1 MTARSIERIN
11 NWILHTVIIK
21 MFTKKQENKT
31 VHNLYYYVTSM
42 VTLIN
47 KINGLKVFN
56 DEKSW
61 LSQFTISGK
70 GDQDFFGGDDDDDD
84 DDDDA
89 AEWDLRR

>member
-1 MTARSIERIN
+1 
-11 NWILHTVIIK
+11 

-31 VHNLYYYVTSM
+31 VRNLYFYVVSM
-42 VTLIN
+42 GTVIH
-47 KINGLKVFN
+47 KINDLKKLWN
-56 DEKSW
+56 YEKSW
-61 LSQFTISGK
+61 LSKFSISGK

>member
-11 NWILHTVIIK
+11 DWILHTVVIK

-31 VHNLYYYVTSM
+31 MRNLYYYLTSM
-42 VTLIN
+42 VTVIHKVN
-47 KINGLKVFN
+47 NLKVFN

-61 LSQFTISGK
+61 LSKFTISGK